1 MLFFTNSLEP
11 GAAEL
16 SNALQ
21 DTLWTRNENPSGYH
35 NHSRFPKLR
44 SMPSNNQVQSQIYKK
59 QKKNATPSSE
69 TPLTCIMAESL
80 VPSAV
85 LPTLGFVAVGFPV
98 VVEDG
103 DCIDAEISETT
114 GTP

>member
-11 GAAEL
+11 GAEEL

-21 DTLWTRNENPSGYH
+21 DMEQDMEILCGIIIIRA
-35 NHSRFPKLR
+35 FPKR
-44 SMPSNNQVQSQIYKK
+44 HSMPSNNQFQSQIYKK

-69 TPLTCIMAESL
+69 TPLTCMMAESL
-80 VPSAV
+80 VPIAV
-85 LPTLGFVAVGFPV
+85 LPTLGFVDVGFPV

-103 DCIDAEISETT
+103 VCIDAEISEMT